1 MKKINFA
8 SPVIDNVEKIN
19 ILKALKS
26 GWLAKGAYVERL
38 EKRICQVLKSKYSI
52 SVNNGT
58 SAMLLILMHLKI
70 KRNDEIIVPSLCY
83 VSPIHMIKLM
93 GALPIVAD
101 VNLKT
106 FQIDYKKIIQLVKK
120 INLHF
125 NCDFNLLAVL
135 RIFIIRRILESPYG
149 TSIVIKKDKD
159 TQVEMLRLL
168 SERQHI

>member
-8 SPVIDNVEKIN
+8 YPIIGEMEKKN
-19 ILKALKS
+19 ILKALSS

-83 VSPIHMIKLM
+83 ISPIHMIKLM

-106 FQIDYKKIIQLVKK
+106 FQIDYKKIEEKISKRTKAILMVHNFGGLCDCENIYKIAQKYNLTIIEDFSESLLSKFNKVKK
-120 INLHF
+120 
-125 NCDFNLLAVL
+125 
-135 RIFIIRRILESPYG
+135 S
-149 TSIVIKKDKD
+149 
-159 TQVEMLRLL
+159 
-168 SERQHI
+168 